1 MKIIFSHDI
10 KEIDKKTIEEEN
22 IKSITLLDR
31 AAAKIAD
38 AIIRHY
44 KGGKIFI
51 FAGAGNNGADAI
63 AAGRLLHKQGFNIN
77 IIHFVINELSE
88 ECQEVRN
95 RLTGYPGISYTEVSK
110 VFTKPEITA
119 NDLIIDGL
127 FGSGINKPLSGG
139 FAAVA
144 NFINSTGATVFS
156 IDIPSGLMCEDNTY
170 NVMQNVVK
178 ADWTFTIQNPKL
190 VFFFSEFNKY
200 IGNYETLD
208 INLSHNAI
216 EECESNISTVEFED
230 IKRIFRKRN
239 RFTHKGDYGKALIIA
254 GSYGMSGAAIL
265 AAKGCLKSGAGLV
278 KVHVPSACVNIM
290 QTTVP
295 EAITCIDFHE
305 HIFTSLFDDNDST
318 VTALGPGL
326 GTDEL
331 TVEGVKQVI
340 RTASSPLVIDADA
353 INILASNRDIFKYI
367 PKNSILTPHI
377 KEFDRLTGSSQDP
390 YVRLQKAS
398 ELASAFNV
406 YIVLKSAWTFIVSPG
421 GIFHIN
427 TTGNPG
433 MATGGSG
440 DVLTGVITALLAQGY
455 SSQEAALIGT
465 YIHGLAGDLA
475 AADLSQT
482 GMTAM
487 DIANYLPSAW
497 KKLES
502 GEL

>member
-1 MKIIFSHDI
+1 MKVALSHDI
-10 KEIDKKTIEEEN
+10 KTIDKKTLEEEG
-22 IKSITLLDR
+22 IESINLLDR

-51 FAGAGNNGADAI
+51 FAGAGNNGGDAI
-63 AAGRLLHKQGFNIN
+63 AAGILLHKQGFNIS

-88 ECQEVRN
+88 ECSEVRN

-110 VFTKPEITA
+110 VFTKPEITE

-127 FGSGINKPLSGG
+127 FGSGLNKPLSGG

-170 NVMQNVVK
+170 NVMQNVVR

-190 VFFFSEFNKY
+190 SFYFSEFNKY
-200 IGNYETLD
+200 IGNCEILD
-208 INLSHNAI
+208 IKLSRKAI
-216 EECESNISTVEFED
+216 EECESNIFTVEKED
-230 IKRIFRKRN
+230 IKKIFRPRN
-239 RFTHKGDYGKALIIA
+239 RFTHKGDYGKALIVA
-254 GSYGMSGAAIL
+254 GSYGMTGAAIL
-265 AAKGCLKSGAGLV
+265 SAKGCLKSGAGLV
-278 KVHVPSACVNIM
+278 KVHIPSACVNIM
-290 QTTVP
+290 QTSVP

-305 HIFTSLFDDNDST
+305 HIFTSLFEENDST
-318 VTALGPGL
+318 VTAIGPGL

-340 RTASSPLVIDADA
+340 RTASSPMVIDADA
-353 INILASNRDIFKYI
+353 INIISANRDIFKYI

-377 KEFDRLTGSSQDP
+377 KEFDRLTGNSQDP

-406 YIVLKSAWTFIVSPG
+406 YIVLKSAWTFIASPDG
-421 GIFHIN
+421 TFHIN

-455 SSQEAALIGT
+455 SSFEAAVMGT

-475 AADLSQT
+475 ASDLSQT
-482 GMTAM
+482 SMTAM
-487 DIANYLPSAW
+487 DIVNYLPAAW
-497 KKLES
+497 KKLEN